1 MACEQ
6 AGLSSRKAWANKY
19 EEKRTFQQITNQS
32 RAKLIV
38 SDWETEHFKVKK
50 FIKWKKNAIAIT

>member
-6 AGLSSRKAWANKY
+6 EDLSSRNAWANKY

-38 SDWETEHFKVKK
+38 SD
-50 FIKWKKNAIAIT
+50 